1 MSSTLELSQTLI
13 SKPSISPDDGGCQL
27 LLSERLESM
36 GFIVEHLPFG
46 DVSNFWA
53 RKGNDAPLVCFAG
66 HTDVVPPG
74 EESRWHSDPFTP
86 EVRNG
91 RLYGRGAA
99 DMKSSL
105 AAMITASERFLEN
118 NTDFSGSLAFLVT
131 SDEESLALDGTRRVI
146 EVLKDRKEQI
156 DYCIVGEPSSSE
168 KLGDLIRNGRRG
180 SLNGT
185 LTVHGTEGHVAYPE
199 LANNPVH
206 RFLPALSALS
216 EVTWD
221 QGNAYFPPTTFQI
234 SNIHAGDGTNNV
246 VPGQMSA
253 LFNFRFSSEVT
264 AEQLMDKTA
273 SIFDAHYNNYMME
286 WQLSGNPFIT
296 AAGVLTNAVT
306 AAIKEVTG
314 TETQLSTGGGTSD
327 GRFIAPSGAEVVEI
341 GPCNKTIHK
350 VNEEVL
356 VEDLE
361 KLSSIY
367 ESILQKL
374 LLNWE

>member
-74 EESRWHSDPFTP
+74 EESQWHSDPFTP

-185 LTVHGTEGHVAYPE
+185 LTVHGTEGHVTYPE

-273 SIFDAHYNNYMME
+273 SIFDAHYNDYTLE

-361 KLSSIY
+361 KLSLIY

>member
-13 SKPSISPDDGGCQL
+13 SKPSVSPDDGGCQL

-74 EESRWHSDPFTP
+74 EESQWHSDPFAP
-86 EVRNG
+86 EVRDG
-91 RLYGRGAA
+91 RLFGRGAA

-105 AAMITASERFLEN
+105 AAMITASERYLKN
-118 NTDFSGSLAFLVT
+118 NNDFTGSIAFLVT
-131 SDEESLALDGTRRVI
+131 SDEESLALDGTRRVM
-146 EVLKDRKEQI
+146 EVLQDREEQI

-168 KLGDLIRNGRRG
+168 DLGDIIRNGRRG
-180 SLNGT
+180 SLNGI
-185 LTVHGTEGHVAYPE
+185 LTVHGIEGHVAYPD
-199 LANNPVH
+199 LADNPVH
-206 RFLPALSALS
+206 HFLPALSALS
-216 EVTWD
+216 EVSWD
-221 QGNAYFPPTTFQI
+221 QGNEYFPPTTFQI

-246 VPGQMSA
+246 IPGEMSV
-253 LFNFRFSSEVT
+253 LFNFRFSSAVT
-264 AEQLMDKTA
+264 AEQLMAKTT
-273 SIFDAHYNNYMME
+273 SIFDTHYNNYTLD

-296 AAGVLTNAVT
+296 AEGILTDAVA

-314 TETQLSTGGGTSD
+314 VETQLSTGGGTSD

-367 ESILQKL
+367 ENILQNL
-374 LLNWE
+374 LLK